1 MEATL
6 AALEAPAPPPVTRD
20 PPAAKQGMPQAPVEP
35 LQPSTSAR
43 VNSHKDT
50 DSGGMRTRSR
60 AQREPSP
67 NGTDTVRF
75 LLMPLCWEVWIQP
88 AALNSLGES
97 PLSLTGLHAH
107 WLQS

>member
-20 PPAAKQGMPQAPVEP
+20 PPAAKQGTPQAPVEP

-43 VNSHKDT
+43 VNSHKDS

-67 NGTDTVRF
+67 NGTDTVECV
-75 LLMPLCWEVWIQP
+75 LMPFC
-88 AALNSLGES
+88 
-97 PLSLTGLHAH
+97 
-107 WLQS
+107 